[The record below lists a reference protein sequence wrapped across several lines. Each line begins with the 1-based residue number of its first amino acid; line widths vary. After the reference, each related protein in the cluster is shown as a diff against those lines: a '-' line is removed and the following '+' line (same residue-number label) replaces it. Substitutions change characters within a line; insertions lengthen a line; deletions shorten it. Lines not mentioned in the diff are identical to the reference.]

1 MANSYLQVRPDA
13 LKSSVDSAT
22 KQLDEQIAAA
32 RGDANRNAL
41 VSQLQERRAQIQL
54 TSLVGGR
61 VMSQAQVPSSSS
73 ALGPVKLGIV
83 GAVAVC

>member
-1 MANSYLQVRPDA
+1 MANSYLQVRSDA

-22 KQLDEQIAAA
+22 KQLDEQIATAE
-32 RGDANRNAL
+32 GDANRNAL

-54 TSLVGGR
+54 TSTTGGR

-73 ALGPVKLGIV
+73 LWPVKLGIV
-83 GAVAVC
+83 GAWRVC